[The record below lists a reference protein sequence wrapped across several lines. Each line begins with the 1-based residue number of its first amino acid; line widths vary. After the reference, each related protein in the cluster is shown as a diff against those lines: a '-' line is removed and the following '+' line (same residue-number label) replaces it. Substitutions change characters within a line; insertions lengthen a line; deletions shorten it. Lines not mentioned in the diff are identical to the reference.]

1 MSYSNT
7 PSIRSNAGK
16 KPFLSWTDVIKTSTG
31 VFTDTIWTGDV
42 DKTYEITSVFF
53 RLTEGTITGTLNMT
67 LFSGVISA
75 ILYGTFTPSLYANIG
90 GSCDIWCESGC
101 YIQVAANVATQPF
114 GYEVSLFGAVYK
126 MGEGAL
132 D

>member
-1 MSYSNT
+1 MTISYL

-31 VFTDTIWTGDV
+31 VFNDTIWTGDV

-53 RLTEGTITGTLNMT
+53 RYTEGTMTGTLNMY
-67 LFSGVISA
+67 LISGGIRA
-75 ILYGTFTPSLYANIG
+75 MLYGTLTPSLYANIG
-90 GSCDIWCESGC
+90 GICDIWCESGC

-114 GYEVSLFGAVYK
+114 EYEVSLFGAVYK
-126 MGEGAL
+126 MGEGVL